1 MKKTLIA
8 LAALAS
14 TAAFAQSSVTLYGV
28 ADVMVKNDGTTTKA
42 MVDGNGGSRLG
53 VKGEEDLGG
62 GLSSTFMIES
72 AVNMGGGD
80 TTTTA
85 GTVLGGN
92 RGATVGLKGSFGSVD
107 VGTRNLSPSFYALAA
122 VEATGMAN
130 YGLSIITAADARNQK
145 PAVQYTSPTM
155 NGLTVRGSYVMADN
169 QAAGV
174 GSTNHLSAVYTT
186 GGLTVAGYRVDNGAT
201 NNKMVGAKYNFGPA
215 AVHVTNVDNAGT
227 KATTYGLTAPMGAA
241 SLFIDFRSP
250 KTGADTTIIGGT
262 YNLSKST
269 FLYGAVNN
277 TDGADTTTLVGIRKN
292 F

>member
-28 ADVMVKNDGTTTKA
+28 VDAGVYKQGSTTAAT
-42 MVDGNGGSRLG
+42 VDGNGGSRLG

-62 GLSSTFMIES
+62 GLAATFVVES
-72 AVNMGGGD
+72 AVNLAGGD
-80 TTTTA
+80 TATTA

-122 VEATGMAN
+122 VETTGTAN
-130 YGLSIITAADARNQK
+130 YGLSILTAADARNQK

-201 NNKMVGAKYNFGPA
+201 NDKFVGAKYNFGPA
-215 AVHVTNVDNAGT
+215 AVHLTSVDNAGT

-241 SLFIDFRSP
+241 SLFIDYKNA
-250 KTGADTTIIGGT
+250 KTGADTTIVGGT

-269 FLYGAVNN
+269 FLYGAVNK
-277 TDGADTTTLVGIRKN
+277 TDNADTKTLVGIRKN